1 MCSKYCT
8 SVIRGSDQ
16 TRKALA
22 DALRLRCSHIRW
34 NELRAIAVNEK
45 GRFPIDTT
53 DMDPAYYPERVK
65 AIHEFRN
72 ATILNNNSILGEYAV
87 AAFQGSAVASAA
99 GIAALIAFID
109 AADIK
114 DPTSIEKAFNA
125 AEYFVGGISCAL
137 AAPVSAYLGQYLFVN
152 SYKLD
157 TKFIDPPFLFEPRFS
172 RFLFHAASVFQ
183 MMTIALV
190 AASVALFAAGGFTFK
205 EVAVTYMRNPAATVA
220 NAP

>member
-1 MCSKYCT
+1 M
-8 SVIRGSDQ
+8 
-16 TRKALA
+16 
-22 DALRLRCSHIRW
+22 
-34 NELRAIAVNEK
+34 NEK
-45 GRFPIDTT
+45 GRFPIETT

-99 GIAALIAFID
+99 GIAALIAFIE
-109 AADIK
+109 AAGMK
-114 DPTSIEKAFNA
+114 DPAYIEDVFNTA
-125 AEYFVGGISCAL
+125 GYFVAGISCAL

-157 TKFIDPPFLFEPRFS
+157 TKFIDPPYLFEPRFS
-172 RFLFHAASVFQ
+172 RLLFRAASVFQ

-190 AASVALFAAGGFTFK
+190 ATSVALFAVGGFTFK
-205 EVAVTYMRNPAATVA
+205 
-220 NAP
+220 